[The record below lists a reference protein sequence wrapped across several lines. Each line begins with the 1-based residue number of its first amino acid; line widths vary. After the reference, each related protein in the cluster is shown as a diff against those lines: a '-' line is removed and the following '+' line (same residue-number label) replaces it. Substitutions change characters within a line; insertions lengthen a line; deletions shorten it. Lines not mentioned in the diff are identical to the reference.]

1 MEFVVIQTVRSV
13 LLSQV
18 STYLQE
24 HLKLIDGLEAS
35 RSEALGQADK
45 LMKSSFYQSCRNFKM
60 LEAEKLNLKLILQIF
75 CAFQSLNIDFWLWK
89 MKFFIDLAE
98 YGDFAEKRRSY
109 LHFTANQ
116 DDLLSKVFLYCFLR

>member
-1 MEFVVIQTVRSV
+1 MRETLALNGLMEVVVIQTVRSV
-13 LLSQV
+13 LLSQI

-60 LEAEKLNLKLILQIF
+60 LEAEKLNLKIF
-75 CAFQSLNIDFWLWK
+75 CAFQSLNIDF
-89 MKFFIDLAE
+89 
-98 YGDFAEKRRSY
+98 
-109 LHFTANQ
+109 
-116 DDLLSKVFLYCFLR
+116 